1 MDRIAG
7 VPIPVSGP
15 APTGS
20 TNAYVIGRS
29 DALLVDPADE
39 SDELERALDR
49 RSPAAVLAT
58 HAHPDHVGALAHYA
72 DEYDLDVYARS
83 GYEKRFER
91 ATGVTPDAGV
101 RDGDVVSAGE
111 FGVDVTSMPGHA
123 PDHVAL
129 TIDGVDAT
137 SMPGHAPDHVAL
149 TIDGVDATPGDGR
162 QVPTERRGARVLVG
176 DLAVAEGSVF
186 VGPPDGDMRG
196 YLTALR
202 RLHARAPGELLPGHG
217 PAIDDPRAVLG
228 RLIAHRLDRERAV
241 LAAVRNGHETP
252 DAVVDAAYEKDLS
265 GVRDLARRAV
275 IAHLEKLAVES
286 AVEWDGER
294 ARPVG
299 DR

>member
-1 MDRIAG
+1 MDPIAS

-15 APTGS
+15 APTGT
-20 TNAYVIGRS
+20 TNAYVLGRD
-29 DALLVDPADE
+29 DALLVDPADD
-39 SDELERALDR
+39 SDDLQRVLDR

-83 GYEKRFER
+83 GYEERFER
-91 ATGVTPDAGV
+91 ATGVTPDVGV
-101 RDGDVVSAGE
+101 RDGDVLPAGD
-111 FGVDVTSMPGHA
+111 FGAEVTATPGHA

-129 TIDGVDAT
+129 TVRGVGA
-137 SMPGHAPDHVAL
+137 AL
-149 TIDGVDATPGDGR
+149 TDRGDGQPR
-162 QVPTERRGARVLVG
+162 SEARGDRVLVG

-202 RLHARAPGELLPGHG
+202 RLYARSPDELLPGHG
-217 PAIDDPRAVLG
+217 PPIDDSRAVLG

-241 LAAVRNGHETP
+241 LAAVNGGATTP
-252 DAVVDAAYEKDLS
+252 DAVVDAAYDKDLS

-275 IAHLEKLAVES
+275 IAHLEKLAVEGS
-286 AVEWDGER
+286 IEWNGER
-294 ARPVG
+294 ARPVE

>member
-1 MDRIAG
+1 MDQIAS
-7 VPIPVSGP
+7 VQIPVSGP

-39 SDELERALDR
+39 SDDLERALDR

-58 HAHPDHVGALAHYA
+58 HTHPDHVGALARYA
-72 DEYDLDVYARS
+72 REYDLKIYARS

-101 RDGDVVSAGE
+101 RDGDILAAGDV
-111 FGVDVTSMPGHA
+111 GVEVTSTPGHA

-129 TIDGVDAT
+129 TVRGVDASPSDRGDDT
-137 SMPGHAPDHVAL
+137 PRSDDPG
-149 TIDGVDATPGDGR
+149 G
-162 QVPTERRGARVLVG
+162 RVLVG

-186 VGPPDGDMRG
+186 VGPPDGDVRG

-202 RLHARAPGELLPGHG
+202 RLHARAPDELLPGHG
-217 PAIDDPRAVLG
+217 PAIEDPRAVLR
-228 RLIAHRLDRERAV
+228 RLIAHRIDRERAV
-241 LAAVRNGHETP
+241 LDAVRNGHQTP
-252 DAVVDAAYEKDLS
+252 DAVVDAAYDKDLS

-275 IAHLEKLAVES
+275 IAHLEKLAVEGS
-286 AVEWDGER
+286 VEWDGER

-299 DR
+299 NC

>member
-1 MDRIAG
+1 MDQIAG

-20 TNAYVIGRS
+20 TNAYVIGRN

-39 SDELERALDR
+39 SDELDRVLDR

-58 HAHPDHVGALAHYA
+58 HAHPDHVGALARYA
-72 DEYDLDVYARS
+72 REYDLRVYARS
-83 GYEKRFER
+83 GYEERFEH
-91 ATGVTPDAGV
+91 ATGVTPDASV
-101 RDGDVVSAGE
+101 RDGDVVSAGN
-111 FGVDVTSMPGHA
+111 FGVEVTSIPGHA

-129 TIDGVDAT
+129 TVRGVDAAVT
-137 SMPGHAPDHVAL
+137 DR
-149 TIDGVDATPGDGR
+149 GVDAAVTDHGDGPPR
-162 QVPTERRGARVLVG
+162 SETRETRVLVG

-202 RLHARAPGELLPGHG
+202 RLHTRAPGELLPGHG
-217 PAIDDPRAVLG
+217 PVIDDPRAVLG

-241 LAAVRNGHETP
+241 LAAVNDGATTP
-252 DAVVDAAYEKDLS
+252 DAVVAAAYDKDLT

-275 IAHLEKLAVES
+275 IAHLDKLAIEGS
-286 AVEWDGER
+286 VEWDGER
-294 ARPVG
+294 ARPV
-299 DR
+299 DHR

>member
-1 MDRIAG
+1 MDPIAS
-7 VPIPVSGP
+7 VPIPVTGP
-15 APTGS
+15 APTGT

-83 GYEKRFER
+83 GYEKRFEL

-101 RDGDVVSAGE
+101 RDGDVVPAGE
-111 FGVDVTSMPGHA
+111 FGVDVASTPGHA

-129 TIDGVDAT
+129 TVRGIDA
-137 SMPGHAPDHVAL
+137 APTDRAE
-149 TIDGVDATPGDGR
+149 DSPRSQARGD
-162 QVPTERRGARVLVG
+162 RVLVG

-202 RLHARAPGELLPGHG
+202 RLHARGPDELLPGHG
-217 PAIDDPRAVLG
+217 PAIEDPKAVLH
-228 RLIAHRLDRERAV
+228 RLIAHRIARERAV
-241 LAAVRNGHETP
+241 LAAVDGGAATP
-252 DAVVDAAYEKDLS
+252 DAVVDAAYDKDLS

-275 IAHLEKLAVES
+275 IAHLEKLAVEGS
-286 AVEWDGER
+286 VEWDGER

-299 DR
+299 NC